1 MLVILMSIHII
12 GAIITIVIHCRD
24 GTMEHASKYG
34 DGFRFA
40 KPSDVIFQDC
50 LLWEI
55 QLVIHTITFVEDY
68 INSQFSEHFHW
79 TNQFKNSK
87 TECHENYIK
96 IETNKRINKCR
107 KNLYGWNNSIPLD
120 FYTQKSLIIHRC
132 LYKLTS
138 VFRPFGRLDRL
149 FY

>member
-1 MLVILMSIHII
+1 MLIVLMSIHII
-12 GAIITIVIHCRD
+12 GAIVAIVIHCRD

-55 QLVIHTITFVEDY
+55 QLVIHTIVFVEDY
-68 INSQFSEHFHW
+68 INSKFNKHFHW

-87 TECHENYIK
+87 NKMSRIIYK
-96 IETNKRINKCR
+96 IRDKKRINKCG
-107 KNLYGWNNSIPLD
+107 KHLYGWKNSIPLG
-120 FYTQKSLIIHRC
+120 FILKNHCWR
-132 LYKLTS
+132 
-138 VFRPFGRLDRL
+138 
-149 FY
+149 

>member
-12 GAIITIVIHCRD
+12 GAIITIVIHCRN

-55 QLVIHTITFVEDY
+55 QLVIHTITLVEDC
-68 INSQFSEHFHW
+68 INSQFSKYFH
-79 TNQFKNSK
+79 
-87 TECHENYIK
+87 
-96 IETNKRINKCR
+96 
-107 KNLYGWNNSIPLD
+107 
-120 FYTQKSLIIHRC
+120 
-132 LYKLTS
+132 
-138 VFRPFGRLDRL
+138 
-149 FY
+149 

>member
-1 MLVILMSIHII
+1 MLVVLILMSIHII

-68 INSQFSEHFHW
+68 INSQFSKHFH
-79 TNQFKNSK
+79 
-87 TECHENYIK
+87 
-96 IETNKRINKCR
+96 
-107 KNLYGWNNSIPLD
+107 
-120 FYTQKSLIIHRC
+120 
-132 LYKLTS
+132 
-138 VFRPFGRLDRL
+138 
-149 FY
+149 